1 MLIGFASN
9 TLGVLVLANTS
20 TGIFKEIPYISE
32 CALNDMFM
40 QSHAKN
46 PDENSTKRLISNIC
60 SSLSNILIQYQL
72 LPSSGT
78 VFPS

>member
-1 MLIGFASN
+1 MPCSI
-9 TLGVLVLANTS
+9 
-20 TGIFKEIPYISE
+20 
-32 CALNDMFM
+32 NDMFM

-60 SSLSNILIQYQL
+60 SSLSNILIQYWL